1 MKKVKCIW
9 SVNGICQAWKWE
21 TGEPL
26 KCNGYKEACL
36 GGAYKNPPLVEKPRD
51 NNEWNEWRE
60 LFFKNKKQMLLD
72 FYYYGM
78 EV

>member
-1 MKKVKCIW
+1 MKK
-9 SVNGICQAWKWE
+9 
-21 TGEPL
+21 
-26 KCNGYKEACL
+26 
-36 GGAYKNPPLVEKPRD
+36 VEKPRD
-51 NNEWNEWRE
+51 NSEWNEWRE